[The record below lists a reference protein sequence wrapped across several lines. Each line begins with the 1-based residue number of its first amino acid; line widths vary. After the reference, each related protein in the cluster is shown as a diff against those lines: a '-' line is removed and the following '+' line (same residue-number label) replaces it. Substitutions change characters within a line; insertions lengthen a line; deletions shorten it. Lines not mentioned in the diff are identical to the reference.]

1 MGSTPSPLDVPPSRR
16 RTQGPAY
23 SLAQRASWRRA
34 VSHWERPGRADGS
47 RADGSGDPPVLL
59 GRDPQHLAGAAGHL
73 PVAFG
78 GQVQPV
84 RAPGA
89 DVLERRHGPQVDQ
102 VAPAGVGDA
111 AQVHVVG
118 GDPAPQQ
125 PDHREHA
132 RIEAG
137 EDEHPAARRLQL
149 GHGRLERGGQR
160 VHVGAAQ
167 DVVPARGQADQVR
180 RQLDGPRHLLG
191 HDLAEK
197 LPADGQ
203 VGVAE
208 ARVRARTGRRPP
220 DRPSRGTRR
229 REPGR

>member
-1 MGSTPSPLDVPPSRR
+1 
-16 RTQGPAY
+16 
-23 SLAQRASWRRA
+23 
-34 VSHWERPGRADGS
+34 
-47 RADGSGDPPVLL
+47 
-59 GRDPQHLAGAAGHL
+59 
-73 PVAFG
+73 VALG

-102 VAPAGVGDA
+102 VAAAGIGDA

-118 GDPAPQQ
+118 GDPAAQQ
-125 PDHREHA
+125 PDDREHA
-132 RIEAG
+132 RVEAG

-149 GHGRLERGGQR
+149 GHGRLEHGGQR

-180 RQLDGPRHLLG
+180 RQLDGPRHLVG
-191 HDLAEK
+191 DDLAEE
-197 LPADGQ
+197 LPPDGQ

-208 ARVRARTGRRPP
+208 GQGSGALG
-220 DRPSRGTRR
+220 
-229 REPGR
+229 

>member
-1 MGSTPSPLDVPPSRR
+1 M
-16 RTQGPAY
+16 
-23 SLAQRASWRRA
+23 
-34 VSHWERPGRADGS
+34 
-47 RADGSGDPPVLL
+47 
-59 GRDPQHLAGAAGHL
+59 
-73 PVAFG
+73 AFG

-132 RIEAG
+132 RVEAG

-160 VHVGAAQ
+160 VRIGAAQ

-191 HDLAEK
+191 HDLAEE

-203 VGVAE
+203 VGVADSGALGGQGAGYQVGPAAESAARIQVVESLGE
-208 ARVRARTGRRPP
+208 AVTDRHERIYSRRHVTFKHR
-220 DRPSRGTRR
+220 DNDAIRN
-229 REPGR
+229 RE